1 MEHNAFF
8 SGCLGCCKET
18 SCIVMNGSQC
28 VSLGYLGQMCN
39 ITRDILGKCAISRGI
54 SWANILYKLVRLLKK
69 DDVVRLVDIYNSDKM
84 FKSN

>member
-1 MEHNAFF
+1 VCRWQAYTNVHF
-8 SGCLGCCKET
+8 LG
-18 SCIVMNGSQC
+18 
-28 VSLGYLGQMCN
+28 GYLGQMCN
-39 ITRDILGKCAISRGI
+39 ITRDILGKCAISRGMSWD

>member
-1 MEHNAFF
+1 MSLANLHVHF
-8 SGCLGCCKET
+8 LG
-18 SCIVMNGSQC
+18 
-28 VSLGYLGQMCN
+28 GYLGQMCN

-54 SWANILYKLVRLLKK
+54 SWANILYKLVRLLRK

>member
-1 MEHNAFF
+1 VHCNEWITM
-8 SGCLGCCKET
+8 
-18 SCIVMNGSQC
+18 C
-28 VSLGYLGQMCN
+28 VAWISWANVQYHEGYLGQMCN

-54 SWANILYKLVRLLKK
+54 SWANILYKLLRLLRK